1 MNPYDS
7 TENRKK
13 ILAMQ
18 LEVNAASQA
27 ASSASRSGSVDAD
40 ALWQTWR
47 DLNTEMQQYIE
58 TLKRG

>member
-27 ASSASRSGSVDAD
+27 ASSASRSGSADAD

-47 DLNTEMQQYIE
+47 DLNTEIQQYIE